1 MSSAEVRQLY
11 TAGFFR
17 FERVK
22 DAYSQR
28 QKQELRKV
36 PILGAEGEREGGGR
50 GARVGGRRARYGTCR
65 FVQLSFRSKRHVV
78 EALWSISGVN

>member
-1 MSSAEVRQLY
+1 
-11 TAGFFR
+11 
-17 FERVK
+17 VK

-50 GARVGGRRARYGTCR
+50 GARVGGRRARYGS

-78 EALWSISGVN
+78 EAFMVNLRCKLAWNE